1 MQAVDRQR
9 ASREQPGDGIA
20 PIFALL
26 GEGTLHAEA
35 VEALIALLEADGLPE
50 VPSPRLARAFR
61 IASPCLEPER
71 PGLLRQLLAT
81 LTHDTGRLPL
91 ATGVRCIGAG
101 SRRRLYSAGEYEVL
115 IQEAAE
121 IAKHAGGSRGIR
133 GQVLRHGEP
142 VAHASVALD
151 GPHWRPEVIADQE
164 GSFHIPAVLHGS
176 YGLLVWAG
184 NDLIVC
190 TPVAIGERPSGNEPA

>member
-9 ASREQPGDGIA
+9 AGREQHGGGIV

-35 VEALIALLEADGLPE
+35 VEVLIALLEAAGLPE

-61 IASPCLEPER
+61 IASPCPEPER

-81 LTHDTGRLPL
+81 LTHDTARLPL
-91 ATGVRCIGAG
+91 ATGVRSIGVR
-101 SRRRLYSAGEYEVL
+101 SRRRLYSAGEYDVL
-115 IQEAAE
+115 IQEDADIAE
-121 IAKHAGGSRGIR
+121 LTGASRGIV

-151 GPHWRPEVIADQE
+151 GPRWRPEVIADQE
-164 GSFHIPAVLHGS
+164 GSFYIPAVLHGS
-176 YGLLVWAG
+176 YGLLIWAG

-190 TPVAIGERPSGNEPA
+190 TPVAIGESPTGSQPA

>member
-9 ASREQPGDGIA
+9 PGREQHGDGIA
-20 PIFALL
+20 PIYALL
-26 GEGTLHAEA
+26 GEGKLHADA
-35 VEALIALLEADGLPE
+35 VDALIALLEAEGLPE
-50 VPSPRLARAFR
+50 VPSPQLARAFR
-61 IASPCLEPER
+61 IASPLPERQR
-71 PGLLRQLLAT
+71 PGLLRQLMAT
-81 LTHDTGRLPL
+81 LTLDTDRLPL
-91 ATGVRCIGAG
+91 AAGVRCTGTR

-121 IAKHAGGSRGIR
+121 IAELAGGSRGII
-133 GQVLRHGEP
+133 GQVLRNGEP

-164 GSFHIPAVLHGS
+164 GSFQISAVLHGS

-190 TPVAIGERPSGNEPA
+190 TPLAIGESPAGSQTA